1 MCECLDDVSL
11 PPEASVHLQVDY
23 GKLVYTYK
31 LLRYTTLSENMYV
44 VRISACGFYG
54 KQGHSGLV

>member
-31 LLRYTTLSENMYV
+31 LLRYTKKIVKKLSD
-44 VRISACGFYG
+44 S
-54 KQGHSGLV
+54 